1 MLLQC
6 ESLTI
11 GYDDLPLVQE
21 LNFAL
26 GQGEICAV
34 IGHNGAG
41 KSTFVKTLLGLVKPL
56 SGTISWQDGQKETC
70 AYLGQRADFDG
81 QFPIRVRDIVSM
93 GAWHGLG
100 FWGHIDQATQRLIDQ
115 ALAQTDLTQIAD
127 RPLYECSSGQLQRCF
142 FARTI
147 VQDAALI
154 LLDEP
159 FTAIDQAT
167 EAKLIDIIKGWR
179 DQGRGQILV
188 LHDLSV
194 VKGLCDKVLLLGQ
207 GRAIFGTAQDIL
219 TPETLL
225 QYAYFSPT
233 QAGWLQ
239 ALTVGQDD

>member
-6 ESLTI
+6 DRLTI
-11 GYDDLPLVQE
+11 GYEASPLVRDVS
-21 LNFAL
+21 FAL
-26 GQGEICAV
+26 AQGEICAV

-41 KSTFVKTLLGLVKPL
+41 KSTFVKTVLGLLPPL
-56 SGTISWQDGQKETC
+56 SGMISWQGDDKAAC
-70 AYLGQRADFDG
+70 AYLGQRSDFDG
-81 QFPIRVRDIVSM
+81 QFPIRVRDIVAM

-100 FWGHIDQATQRLIDQ
+100 FWGNIHQKTQALIDH
-115 ALAQTDLTQIAD
+115 ALAQTDLVAMAD

-147 VQDAALI
+147 VQDAAII

-159 FTAIDQAT
+159 FTAIDQNT
-167 EAKLIDIIKGWR
+167 EAKLIDIMKSWR

-207 GRAIFGTAQDIL
+207 GKSLFGTPNEIL
-219 TPETLL
+219 VSDHLL
-225 QYAYFSPT
+225 DYGYLSPT
-233 QAGWLQ
+233 QAVWLQ
-239 ALTVGQDD
+239 DLTVRQDG